1 MLITKSEV
9 FMKLRMLSII
19 VVLSLVVTM
28 FPIGITA
35 AEQNPTVVE
44 LNCSNDAGDS
54 SYFDNNY
61 CYALV
66 ESKYKVN
73 FNAVENS
80 NHIELYRLD
89 HMNPKHKNYIYL
101 EKTTD
106 EECYIEVST
115 KNRMSYTHNANKR
128 YDYYLIEADMRSS
141 VLGAAADMFL
151 IRDSSTTSGKNIDYV
166 TSAVDVSGN
175 ITDSKGGNIGK
186 ITRGEWFNYKFAIDF
201 PNKKADIYIN
211 DELVKT
217 VTLTNFNYL
226 DKVIFRLRS
235 GEGTGNMFIDDF
247 SVLGLVEPF
256 KNGIDTMTD
265 VFPDP
270 PEVEQFLEGKVA
282 FHGYGG
288 IYYKN
293 GERTHLDNF
302 SYDKDTVSMYVPAD
316 ALKNAFDLKSDITV
330 TDDGVTYGGKAYT
343 LGKKPI
349 QKDGEMLVSVE
360 DFSKQVLSKYVFS
373 FHTGFFIVG
382 DENEVLDTSDWQYGS
397 FRKVI
402 DRYTQLND
410 IDFLN
415 GFLAYDRPEADKLKQ
430 DLENNL
436 GDLESAHPRILLN
449 KSQFEHLAYLYQTDE
464 NYKYIANRIIATAD
478 SYLRQPVIAYEF
490 DDTMR
495 MCVMA
500 GKVQSRF
507 MAWGYA
513 YQITK
518 DQRYVDRAVKE
529 FENLASFPD
538 FNVIHMIDSGMA
550 AMGLGCGYDW
560 MYEGMT
566 EEQRAL
572 ARYVTY
578 EICLKDV
585 MPAYYG
591 RMPSIT
597 SGDGTVRWMSNFN
610 SVVTGGTLIAVVAVL
625 EEDPDVL
632 FDLTAQCIRSLEYAE
647 MGFMPGGGWNEAL
660 GYWNYAMEFINYSLS
675 TLDTAFGT
683 CYGLKTSQGM
693 ESAVEFAMSAIGV
706 DGINSYHDAGNST
719 GNSFKTFMYL
729 ANAYKKYDAYAMRH
743 YDIFERKAS
752 VAVEDALYYNEQID
766 LNDVYDKNG
775 TALKTDG
782 TEFFAIRDT
791 YDRSKGEF
799 YFSTHFGTTYGYH
812 QHADCGTFVLDM
824 YGTRFAEDLGSDN
837 YLLENEMGYREYQTY
852 RRRSEGHNILVFN
865 PKTYSNSFEQV
876 MYEYAP
882 VTDYDYND
890 KRGFVRADLSTVYDS
905 VNSMK
910 SGYYV
915 DKENMT
921 VTVRSEFDAKDNT
934 EVYWFM
940 HTKANITVDAVNNRA
955 YLERNGKKICLKFDT
970 NGSNPSIFAMD
981 AKPLDTSPQVP
992 EQNENA
998 GIRKVA
1004 IKFNA
1009 SGATDFTVSIS
1020 GMENADKLIKN
1031 QPMISWTVDD
1041 TGIDGETVVKQ
1052 LAHYEE
1058 LKTVANCETA
1068 SVSGL
1073 YGADSN
1079 DTAMRISN
1087 SGANIVSVQ
1096 YENTDMPFT
1105 IFSANVSGRAF
1116 DYGIC
1121 DGNGNVVNTELNHI
1135 DGWNNISVIR
1145 RNSDGK
1151 YITAYNG
1158 VYGEWKKGFEQTNAF
1173 NIKADIDDGGYVDID
1188 NIKVYHSSD
1197 VPMFDS
1203 PNILNVQTDGGFVLS
1218 EGEKVSQIGGDF
1230 ARAYK
1235 DNTFTSQLVEN
1246 DVLTDGNIIVAY
1258 NDGIYKYYTV
1268 TTSQKIDDPSLVVN
1282 RDDNYTNF
1290 TMVRTNVKV
1299 VDDIS
1304 GNYGKCVQLTGTNH
1318 SETSIYLE
1326 TAYMNNYDK
1335 VYASVD
1341 VYPTPSLKNVF
1352 FATSGHASIG
1362 PHIPVGKLKQGQWNR
1377 IEIQID
1383 TATGKGDVYIN
1394 GVFYGSS
1401 VRNNISVLRIVFLR
1415 SDSTTNLDQLNV
1427 YADNFRVHASDNAT
1441 GNITLKNCTV
1451 SGYEISGANG
1461 MTVSD
1466 FINNCQFPTYKHTVK
1481 VYSGDRQL
1489 YANESIKSGYTIRYY
1504 FGDVL
1509 VNWYKVK

>member
-1 MLITKSEV
+1 MVT
-9 FMKLRMLSII
+9 LSF
-19 VVLSLVVTM
+19 VMTM
-28 FPIGITA
+28 FPVGIAA
-35 AEQNPTVVE
+35 AEQSPTVVE

-166 TSAVDVSGN
+166 TSAVDGSGN
-175 ITDSKGGNIGK
+175 ITDSKGSNIGK
-186 ITRGEWFNYKFAIDF
+186 IIRGEWFNYKFAIDF
-201 PNKKADIYIN
+201 PNKKADIYI
-211 DELVKT
+211 DDVLVKT
-217 VTLTNFNYL
+217 VTLTEFNYL

-265 VFPDP
+265 VFSDP

-302 SYDKDTVSMYVPAD
+302 SYDKDTVSMYVTAD
-316 ALKNAFDLKSDITV
+316 DLEAAFDLKSDITV

-373 FHTGFFIVG
+373 FHTGFFIAG

-415 GFLAYDRPEADKLKQ
+415 GFLTYDRPEGDKLRE

-518 DQRYVDRAVKE
+518 DQKYVDRAVKE

-585 MPAYYG
+585 MTAYYG

-610 SVVTGGTLIAVVAVL
+610 SVVTGGTLIGAVAVL

-660 GYWNYAMEFINYSLS
+660 GYCNYAMEFINYSLS

-743 YDIFERKAS
+743 YDIFER
-752 VAVEDALYYNEQID
+752 
-766 LNDVYDKNG
+766 
-775 TALKTDG
+775 
-782 TEFFAIRDT
+782 
-791 YDRSKGEF
+791 
-799 YFSTHFGTTYGYH
+799 
-812 QHADCGTFVLDM
+812 
-824 YGTRFAEDLGSDN
+824 
-837 YLLENEMGYREYQTY
+837 
-852 RRRSEGHNILVFN
+852 
-865 PKTYSNSFEQV
+865 
-876 MYEYAP
+876 
-882 VTDYDYND
+882 
-890 KRGFVRADLSTVYDS
+890 
-905 VNSMK
+905 
-910 SGYYV
+910 
-915 DKENMT
+915 
-921 VTVRSEFDAKDNT
+921 
-934 EVYWFM
+934 
-940 HTKANITVDAVNNRA
+940 
-955 YLERNGKKICLKFDT
+955 NGKRICLKFDT
-970 NGSNPSIFAMD
+970 TGSNPSVFAMD

-1020 GMENADKLIKN
+1020 GMENADKPIKN

-1073 YGADSN
+1073 YGAESN

-1087 SGANIVSVQ
+1087 SGADIVSVQ

-1121 DGNGNVVNTELNHI
+1121 DGNGNVLNAELNHI

-1158 VYGEWKKGFEQTNAF
+1158 VYGEWQKGFEQTNAF